1 MHAMIAE
8 ENRLGSREPNTKIL
22 AEHFA
27 WTVLHGHGV
36 PLPLLGSGRME
47 KNVNWGVELEPRK
60 GLCILPFLF
69 NKVIQPLA
77 VLSGRWEPG
86 KFVGALQA
94 CGSISVIAV
103 DLGG

>member
-1 MHAMIAE
+1 MDE
-8 ENRLGSREPNTKIL
+8 EAAGRPLWERPPQGIPGFLRQWGL
-22 AEHFA
+22 LYQGA
-27 WTVLHGHGV
+27 
-36 PLPLLGSGRME
+36 PLPLSGSRRVE
-47 KNVNWGVELEPRK
+47 KDVNWGMELEPRN

-77 VLSGRWEPG
+77 VLSGRQEPG

-94 CGSISVIAV
+94 WGSISVIAV

>member
-27 WTVLHGHGV
+27 CTVLHGHGA
-36 PLPLLGSGRME
+36 PLPLLGSGRVE
-47 KNVNWGVELEPRK
+47 KDVNGRGAGTRK

-77 VLSGRWEPG
+77 VLSGRREPG

-94 CGSISVIAV
+94 WGSISVIAV